1 MRSGSAPARPVRIGL
16 TGPIGCGKST
26 IARRLEDLGAVVID
40 ADEVAR
46 EVTAPGT
53 PGHDAIL
60 ERFGGAVTGDA
71 GVLDRAALAR
81 IVFADPDAL
90 RDLEGIVHP
99 LVRPAIEARIRWAEE
114 HRARGVVVEAIRL
127 VEGGLAAVCDVV
139 VLVTCRREDQVARL
153 SERGVDPEDA
163 ARRIAAQAGLV
174 ERVRSAVE
182 PIVIDTTGQEERT
195 LRLVDELWEQLLAA
209 GVRSDATRPGDR

>member
-209 GVRSDATRPGDR
+209 GVRSDATRQGDR